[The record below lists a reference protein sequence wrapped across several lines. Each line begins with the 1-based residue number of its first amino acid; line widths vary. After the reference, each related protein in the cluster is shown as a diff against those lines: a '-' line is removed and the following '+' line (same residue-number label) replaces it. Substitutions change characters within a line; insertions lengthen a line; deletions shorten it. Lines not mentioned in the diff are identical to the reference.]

1 MLKKLARVVIVVFVL
16 GAVCLSFS
24 GGKVKAAPKPAA
36 YLGVPV
42 VAHTPLEQ
50 KVALNMLAGNTK
62 FSLTEFKEIKDMAYL
77 GDRVNKVIA
86 QNPLILGVVNFGYQ
100 YTSKT
105 KVMTVQYTEN
115 ATRMKKKQQAIID
128 QSKRIL
134 DAVIKP
140 KMTDRQ
146 KFKAIYDYLDANAK
160 YDFEAFE
167 EKNGTLRETDP
178 KYWTAYNPYGV
189 LVEKNGVCQSY
200 SGSFQLLSTMLGLN
214 SVVVTGMLYGGGH
227 SWNKVK
233 LNGQW
238 VHIDPTSNRTNN
250 AIPYMLYEANDAFA
264 KSMGYEEDKLYWTD
278 KEIGMFASTGK
289 LNDYYIQNKL
299 VAGSLGELKVKIAE
313 ARNRN
318 LDFAYIRTEQKFSSN
333 QVFAVLREVTL
344 LSKVSM
350 ISSGNGKYMAL
361 RLK

>member
-1 MLKKLARVVIVVFVL
+1 MLEKLARIVVVFTVL
-16 GAVCLSFS
+16 VAASMSFS
-24 GGKVKAAPKPAA
+24 GGRVKAALKPVD
-36 YLGVPV
+36 YMGVRV
-42 VAHTPLEQ
+42 VTHTSLEQ
-50 KVALNMLAGNTK
+50 KIALNLLAGNTK

-86 QNPLILGVVNFGYQ
+86 QNPLILGVINFGYQ
-100 YTSKT
+100 YSSKS

-115 ATRMKKKQQAIID
+115 AARMKKKQQAIVN

-134 DAVIKP
+134 DTLIKP

-146 KFKAIYDYLDANAK
+146 KFKAIYDYLDVNAK
-160 YDFEAFE
+160 YDFEAFNE
-167 EKNGTLRETDP
+167 GSVMLRDTDP

-200 SGSFQLLSTMLGLN
+200 AGSFQLLSTMLGLN
-214 SVVVTGMLYGGGH
+214 SVVVTGTMDGGGH

-250 AIPYMLYEANDAFA
+250 SIPYMLYEANDAFA
-264 KSMGYEEDKLYWTD
+264 KSIGYEEDKLYWTD
-278 KEIGMFASTGK
+278 NEIAMFASKGK

-299 VAGSLGELKVKIAE
+299 VAGNLKELKDKIAE
-313 ARNRN
+313 AKNRN
-318 LDFAYIRTEQKFSSN
+318 SDFAYIRSEQKFSSN

-350 ISSGNGKYMAL
+350 TTSGNGKYMAL
-361 RLK
+361 SLK